1 MPVPRASLKSMKTS
15 VRREIFEMS
24 PSERLQLVE
33 ELWDSIA
40 AESAAVPVTPEQR
53 QELDRRLTDFERN
66 PDSGD
71 TWDNVK
77 SRIQRCT

>member
-71 TWDNVK
+71 AWDNVK
-77 SRIQRCT
+77 SRIQRI